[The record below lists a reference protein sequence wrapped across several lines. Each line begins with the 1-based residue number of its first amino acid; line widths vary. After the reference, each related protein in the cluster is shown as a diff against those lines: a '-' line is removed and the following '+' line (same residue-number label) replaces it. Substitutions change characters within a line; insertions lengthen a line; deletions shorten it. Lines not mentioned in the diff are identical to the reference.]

1 MPTLGSACIFDA
13 DSYKLINGFPNDLE
27 GWGGEDWAIY
37 NRIIKKNLNVI
48 MLDGI
53 SNSGFIVEDTNTYW
67 KNDASI
73 NNNNVMLAFRDDSE
87 YNGLNSIKYKFEGV
101 GEFHDGD
108 IVFHY
113 LINND

>member
-1 MPTLGSACIFDA
+1 
-13 DSYKLINGFPNDLE
+13 
-27 GWGGEDWAIY
+27 
-37 NRIIKKNLNVI
+37 

-113 LINND
+113 LINN